1 MSNVRRARSCDV
13 VVIDDEESIREGC
26 QQVLEGKGYRT
37 MVARDGLEGLHVV
50 EEAKPRLVLL
60 DQRMPN
66 MGGMEVLQRL
76 PAIDAR
82 IVPIIITGYGT
93 IDSAVTSMKLGAFDF
108 IAKPFDMDQLL
119 DAVNRG
125 IVQWE
130 ARASETDKA
139 TILGQRA
146 QKPSSPH
153 ELTEADVLL
162 KGLEVVGQYR
172 SLGLNSQSFT
182 QQLAALEAEAE
193 QYASHLKEIRRE
205 EKAIQDLV
213 ADLKLVDEIIEKHEY
228 KKNAL
233 IQILLDIQRAKHWL
247 PHHILLWTA
256 RRLGIPLSR
265 IYSVASFYEAFSFIP
280 QGAHT
285 VQVCTGTACHVRNS
299 AQLLTTVSS
308 LLGIKPGQTDSAM
321 QFTLKTVNC
330 LGCCALAPVMVVDD
344 VYYGNPSLKQIKT
357 VFQELRAKGEESC
370 QR

>member
-1 MSNVRRARSCDV
+1 MSNVRMTRSCDV

-26 QQVLEGKGYRT
+26 QQALEGKGYRT

-50 EEAKPRLVLL
+50 ETTKPRLVLL

-93 IDSAVTSMKLGAFDF
+93 VDSAVTSMKLGAFDF
-108 IAKPFDMDQLL
+108 IAKPFDMNQLL
-119 DAVNRG
+119 DAVTRG
-125 IVQWE
+125 IAQWE
-130 ARASETDKA
+130 AGASEADKSLA
-139 TILGQRA
+139 IRQKT
-146 QKPSSPH
+146 QKPSSPR
-153 ELTEADVLL
+153 ELTEADILL
-162 KGLEVVGQYR
+162 EGLEVVGQYR
-172 SLGLNSQSFT
+172 SLGLNDQSFT
-182 QQLAALEAEAE
+182 RQMAALEAEAE

-205 EKAIQDLV
+205 EKIIGDFV
-213 ADLKLVDEIIEKHEY
+213 ADLKLVDGIIEKHDY

-233 IQILLDIQRAKHWL
+233 IQILLDIQRAKRWL

-265 IYSVASFYEAFSFIP
+265 VYSVASFYEAFSLIP

-308 LLGIKPGQTDSAM
+308 LLGIMPGQTDAAM
-321 QFTLKTVNC
+321 RFTLKTVNC
-330 LGCCALAPVMVVDD
+330 LGCCALAPVIVIDD

-357 VFQELRAKGEESC
+357 AFQKLRAKGEESC